1 MQLADLTA
9 YAERQYHICED
20 HKWSDFP
27 GFSVLADPATGKW
40 LALLMRQWD
49 TETGTEIE
57 LCDLKCG
64 QEALLTEASP
74 ALSRPYRM
82 RGVNWVGV
90 RFTEET
96 DSALVLRLF
105 DRAVRGE
112 AWHGY
117 TLVLENRQSAAPSA
131 WQDTPL
137 PPAGERPRADAGPI
151 PERLRQMRRLCGYS
165 ESSFLQKCKNFYTQ
179 AKFMEDYEDDVPWR
193 GSFQQYYPSYR
204 DLRTEQLRGYF
215 TWRAAVRRGEYGAVP
230 TSLVYLYLYEL
241 LNGIGADSVEDSLKK
256 LRDFERGYLDT
267 GLGEESI
274 RRNLRR
280 WMLELAV
287 VKGLPPEAVRD
298 CADPAQMERDDALS
312 VLRQVKE
319 HSSAELSEAL
329 LALAGGRFRSSPA
342 LAADAGRELLGAVW
356 RLASAEYRE
365 NGKTLFTACFGEK
378 RSSRWHPLENALY
391 YSQDPPAPRDC
402 VLSPARRY
410 SFRDGVWREQSYQ
423 KLHFDKKKLESLLRE
438 TDRRLRLYLK
448 TGRPLQERPEDAW
461 AAPFIEAVLAAD
473 RAARR
478 AQERPRIT
486 IRFDDLE
493 QIRRDAVQTRES
505 LLTEED
511 KRESEAALPQP
522 SVPEPQ
528 SEAPVLPLEAEQIE
542 LLRMLLRGESA
553 RAWIAQRH
561 LMASVAADALNEALF
576 DELGDAAVD
585 CDGTEITLV
594 EDYREEIARLLG
606 GETE

>member
-1 MQLADLTA
+1 MELNVKVGLIGALDMLKFKNLSKTRREA
-9 YAERQYHICED
+9 IEELPER
-20 HKWSDFP
+20 
-27 GFSVLADPATGKW
+27 
-40 LALLMRQWD
+40 
-49 TETGTEIE
+49 
-57 LCDLKCG
+57 
-64 QEALLTEASP
+64 
-74 ALSRPYRM
+74 
-82 RGVNWVGV
+82 
-90 RFTEET
+90 
-96 DSALVLRLF
+96 
-105 DRAVRGE
+105 
-112 AWHGY
+112 
-117 TLVLENRQSAAPSA
+117 
-131 WQDTPL
+131 PL
-137 PPAGERPRADAGPI
+137 PKTYETNEKAEFMHPKYQNVRIKEMRPNGPDAVTVTFQSMDGKALAPFRAGQYISISVDADESATTRSYSLCGS
-151 PERLRQMRRLCGYS
+151 PERSWQGAYDITVKRV
-165 ESSFLQKCKNFYTQ
+165 
-179 AKFMEDYEDDVPWR
+179 EDDGFVSKFIQDKWIPGLAIR
-193 GSFQQYYPSYR
+193 VSAPQGHLYYEP
-204 DLRTEQLRGYF
+204 
-215 TWRAAVRRGEYGAVP
+215 
-230 TSLVYLYLYEL
+230 
-241 LNGIGADSVEDSLKK
+241 
-256 LRDFERGYLDT
+256 LRDEKK
-267 GLGEESI
+267 
-274 RRNLRR
+274 
-280 WMLELAV
+280 V
-287 VKGLPPEAVRD
+287 
-298 CADPAQMERDDALS
+298 
-312 VLRQVKE
+312 
-319 HSSAELSEAL
+319 

-391 YSQDPPAPRDC
+391 YSQDPPEPRDC
-402 VLSPARRY
+402 VLSPALRY

-542 LLRMLLRGESA
+542 LLRLLLRGESA

-594 EDYREEIARLLG
+594 EDYREAVHIIIRDRYRITKIE
-606 GETE
+606 ETVLTDLISMHGLTRFDVGRGTG

>member
-1 MQLADLTA
+1 MQLSDLTA
-9 YAERQYHICED
+9 YAEGQYHICED
-20 HKWSDFP
+20 HKWPDFP

-49 TETGTEIE
+49 TESGTEIE

-64 QEALLTEASP
+64 QEALLTGTSP
-74 ALSRPYRM
+74 ALSKPYRM
-82 RGVNWVGV
+82 RGVNWVGI
-90 RFTEET
+90 RFTEQT
-96 DSALVLRLF
+96 DSSMVLRLF

-117 TLVLENRQSAAPSA
+117 TLVLENRQSAAPSV

-137 PPAGERPRADAGPI
+137 PPAGDRPRPDAGPI
-151 PERLRQMRRLCGYS
+151 PERLRQMRRLSGYG

-179 AKFMEDYEDDVPWR
+179 AKFMEDYEDDLPWR
-193 GSFQQYYPSYR
+193 GSFQQYYPTYR

-215 TWRAAVRRGEYGAVP
+215 TWRAAVRRDEYGAVP

-241 LNGIGADSVEDSLKK
+241 LNGIGAKGVEDSLQK
-256 LRDFERGYLDT
+256 LRDFERGYLDS
-267 GLGEESI
+267 GIGEESI

-287 VKGLPPEAVRD
+287 VKGLPPETVRAY
-298 CADPAQMERDDALS
+298 ADPAQTERDDALS
-312 VLRQVKE
+312 LLRCPKE
-319 HSSAELSEAL
+319 HSSVELAEAL
-329 LALAGGRFRSSPA
+329 LALAGGRFRSSPT
-342 LAADAGRELLGAVW
+342 LAMDAGRELLGAVW
-356 RLASAEYRE
+356 RLAAAEYRAD
-365 NGKTLFTACFGEK
+365 GKTLFSACFGEK

-391 YSQDPPAPRDC
+391 YPQDPPEPRDC
-402 VLSPARRY
+402 VLSPCRRY

-448 TGRPLQERPEDAW
+448 TGRALQERPEDAW

-493 QIRRDAVQTRES
+493 QIRRDAVLTRES

-511 KRESEAALPQP
+511 KRESEAASPARSRSEPQP
-522 SVPEPQ
+522 AALE
-528 SEAPVLPLEAEQIE
+528 LPLDPGQVE
-542 LLRMLLRGESA
+542 LLRLLLRGESA

-561 LMASVAADALNEALF
+561 LMAAVVADALNEALF

-585 CDGTEITLV
+585 CDGAEITLV
-594 EDYREEIARLLG
+594 EDYREEITRLLG
-606 GETE
+606 GNTE